1 MRFSVSLSPVKFFRL
16 QVEIGLKTPLK
27 GLKVLDLST
36 LLPGPYASML
46 LADLGADILRVESAS
61 RHDLVRGMPPQ
72 IDGQSAAFGYL
83 NRGKQSLALNLKHPE
98 AVKVISELVGEY
110 DILIEQFRP
119 GVMARLGL
127 DYETLR
133 QVNPQL
139 IYCSITGYGQTG
151 PYRDRAGHDINYLAL
166 SGAASHMGRKS
177 QGPAPMGLQVADV
190 AAGSHPA
197 VISILA
203 AVIGRQSSGEGCYLD
218 ISMADNTLA
227 LQALMVP
234 AALNGGKDPEPE
246 GNFLNGAGVYDYY
259 RTADDRYI
267 SVGSLEPQFRQ
278 RLAQAMNIQDN
289 PPLEERQ
296 FKTLLQ
302 QKFIH
307 RDLNSWCEQL
317 AALDIC
323 VEPVLTVSEAA
334 QHPQFIAR
342 QMIVTRDNGERQ
354 LGSALGFERQ
364 PIRSAPRCG
373 EQAEQIMIQLGYS
386 PGEIETLRE
395 SGLFD

>member
-1 MRFSVSLSPVKFFRL
+1 M
-16 QVEIGLKTPLK
+16 KTPLK
-27 GLKVLDLST
+27 GLKILDLST

-46 LADLGADILRVESAS
+46 LADLGADVLRVESAS
-61 RHDLVRGMPPQ
+61 RHDLVRGMKPQ
-72 IDGQSAAFGYL
+72 IDGQSAAFSYL
-83 NRGKQSLALNLKHPE
+83 NRGKQSLALNLKHPG
-98 AVKVISELVGEY
+98 AVAVISQLLGEY

-119 GVMARLGL
+119 GVMSRLGL
-127 DYETLR
+127 DYETLK

-166 SGAASHMGRKS
+166 SGAASHMGRKAS
-177 QGPAPMGLQVADV
+177 GPAPMGLQVADI

-197 VISILA
+197 VIAILA
-203 AVIGRQSSGEGCYLD
+203 AVIGRQGSGEGCYLD

-234 AALNGGKDPEPE
+234 GALNGGRDPEAE
-246 GNFLNGAGVYDYY
+246 GNFLNGGGFYDYY

-289 PPLEERQ
+289 PPLEDRQ

-302 QKFIH
+302 QKFSH
-307 RDLNSWCEQL
+307 QDLDSWCEQL
-317 AALDIC
+317 AGLDIC
-323 VEPVLTVSEAA
+323 VEPVLSVSEAA

-342 QMIVTRDNGERQ
+342 NMVVTRESGERQ
-354 LGSALGFERQ
+354 VDSALGFEKQ
-364 PIRSAPRCG
+364 PVRSAPLCG
-373 EQAEQIMIQLGYS
+373 EQAEQIMQRLGYS
-386 PGEIETLRE
+386 RSEIETLRND
-395 SGLFD
+395 GLFD

>member
-1 MRFSVSLSPVKFFRL
+1 
-16 QVEIGLKTPLK
+16 LKTPLK
-27 GLKVLDLST
+27 GLKILDLST

-61 RHDLVRGMPPQ
+61 RHDLVRGMKPQ
-72 IDGQSAAFGYL
+72 VDGQSAAFSYL
-83 NRGKQSLALNLKHPE
+83 NRGKQSLALNLKHPA
-98 AVKVISELVGEY
+98 AVGVISQLVGEY
-110 DILIEQFRP
+110 DILLEQFRP

-127 DYETLR
+127 DYETLK

-139 IYCSITGYGQTG
+139 IYCSLTGYGQTG

-166 SGAASHMGRKS
+166 SGAASHMGRKAS
-177 QGPAPMGLQVADV
+177 GPAPMGLQVADV

-197 VISILA
+197 VIAILA
-203 AVIGRQSSGEGCYLD
+203 AVIGRQNSGEGCYLD

-234 AALNGGKDPEPE
+234 AALNGGSDPEPE
-246 GNFLNGAGVYDYY
+246 GNFLNGGGFYDYY

-278 RLAQAMNIQDN
+278 RLAQVMNIQDN
-289 PPLEERQ
+289 PPLQDRQ

-307 RDLNSWCEQL
+307 RDLDSWCELL
-317 AALDIC
+317 AGLDIC
-323 VEPVLTVSEAA
+323 VEPVLSVSEAA

-342 QMIVTRDNGERQ
+342 NMIVTRDNGERQ
-354 LGSALGFERQ
+354 IDSALGFDKQ
-364 PIRSAPRCG
+364 PVRPAPLCG
-373 EQAEQIMIQLGYS
+373 EQAEQIMQRLGYS
-386 PGEIETLRE
+386 GSEIETLRND
-395 SGLFD
+395 GLFD

>member
-1 MRFSVSLSPVKFFRL
+1 M
-16 QVEIGLKTPLK
+16 KTPLK
-27 GLKVLDLST
+27 GLKILDLST

-61 RHDLVRGMPPQ
+61 RHDLVRGMKPQ
-72 IDGQSAAFGYL
+72 VDGQSAAFSYL
-83 NRGKQSLALNLKHPE
+83 NRGKQSLALNLKHPA
-98 AVKVISELVGEY
+98 AVGVISQLVGEY
-110 DILIEQFRP
+110 DILLEQFRP

-127 DYETLR
+127 DYETLK

-139 IYCSITGYGQTG
+139 IYCSLTGYGQTG

-166 SGAASHMGRKS
+166 SGAASHMGRKAS
-177 QGPAPMGLQVADV
+177 GPAPMGLQVADV

-197 VISILA
+197 VIAILA

-234 AALNGGKDPEPE
+234 AALNGGSDPEPE
-246 GNFLNGAGVYDYY
+246 GNFLNGGGFYDYY

-278 RLAQAMNIQDN
+278 RLAQVMNIQDN
-289 PPLEERQ
+289 PPLQDRQ

-307 RDLNSWCEQL
+307 RDLDSWCELL
-317 AALDIC
+317 AGLDIC
-323 VEPVLTVSEAA
+323 VEPVLSVSEAA

-342 QMIVTRDNGERQ
+342 NMIVTRDNGERQ
-354 LGSALGFERQ
+354 IDSALGFDKQ
-364 PIRSAPRCG
+364 PVRPAPLCG
-373 EQAEQIMIQLGYS
+373 EQAEQIMQRLGYS
-386 PGEIETLRE
+386 GSEIETLRND
-395 SGLFD
+395 GLFD

>member
-1 MRFSVSLSPVKFFRL
+1 M
-16 QVEIGLKTPLK
+16 KTPLK
-27 GLKVLDLST
+27 GLKILDLST

-61 RHDLVRGMPPQ
+61 RHDLVRGMKPQ
-72 IDGQSAAFGYL
+72 VDGQSAAFSYL
-83 NRGKQSLALNLKHPE
+83 NRGKQSLALNLKHPA
-98 AVKVISELVGEY
+98 AVGVISQLVGEY
-110 DILIEQFRP
+110 DILLEQFRP

-127 DYETLR
+127 DYETLK

-139 IYCSITGYGQTG
+139 IYCSLTGYGQTG

-166 SGAASHMGRKS
+166 SGAASHMGRKAS
-177 QGPAPMGLQVADV
+177 GPAPMGLQVADV

-197 VISILA
+197 VIAILA
-203 AVIGRQSSGEGCYLD
+203 AVIGRQNSGEGCYLD

-234 AALNGGKDPEPE
+234 AALNGGSDPEPE
-246 GNFLNGAGVYDYY
+246 GNFLNGGGFYDYY

-278 RLAQAMNIQDN
+278 RLAQVMNIQDN
-289 PPLEERQ
+289 PPLQDRQ

-307 RDLNSWCEQL
+307 RDLDSWCELL
-317 AALDIC
+317 AGLDIC
-323 VEPVLTVSEAA
+323 VEPVLSVSEAA

-342 QMIVTRDNGERQ
+342 NMIVTRDNGERQ
-354 LGSALGFERQ
+354 IDSALGFDKQ
-364 PIRSAPRCG
+364 PVRPAPLCG
-373 EQAEQIMIQLGYS
+373 EQAEQIMQRLGYS
-386 PGEIETLRE
+386 GSEIETLRND
-395 SGLFD
+395 GLFD

>member
-1 MRFSVSLSPVKFFRL
+1 
-16 QVEIGLKTPLK
+16 LKTPLK
-27 GLKVLDLST
+27 GLKILDLST

-61 RHDLVRGMPPQ
+61 RHDLVRGMKPQ
-72 IDGQSAAFGYL
+72 VDGQSAAFSYL
-83 NRGKQSLALNLKHPE
+83 NRGKQSLALNLKHPA
-98 AVKVISELVGEY
+98 AVGVISQLVGEY
-110 DILIEQFRP
+110 DILLEQFRP

-127 DYETLR
+127 DYETLK

-139 IYCSITGYGQTG
+139 IYCSLTGYGQTG

-166 SGAASHMGRKS
+166 SGAASHMGRKAS
-177 QGPAPMGLQVADV
+177 GPAPMGLQVADV

-197 VISILA
+197 VIAILA

-234 AALNGGKDPEPE
+234 AALNGGSDPEPE
-246 GNFLNGAGVYDYY
+246 GNFLNGGGFYDYY

-278 RLAQAMNIQDN
+278 RLAQVMNIQDN
-289 PPLEERQ
+289 PPLQDRQ

-307 RDLNSWCEQL
+307 RDLDSWCELL
-317 AALDIC
+317 AGLDIC
-323 VEPVLTVSEAA
+323 VEPVLSVSEAA

-342 QMIVTRDNGERQ
+342 NMIVTRDNGERQ
-354 LGSALGFERQ
+354 IDSALGFDKQ
-364 PIRSAPRCG
+364 PVRPAPLCG
-373 EQAEQIMIQLGYS
+373 EQAEQIMQRLGYS
-386 PGEIETLRE
+386 GSEIETLRND
-395 SGLFD
+395 GLFD

>member
-1 MRFSVSLSPVKFFRL
+1 M
-16 QVEIGLKTPLK
+16 KTPLK
-27 GLKVLDLST
+27 GLKILDLST

-46 LADLGADILRVESAS
+46 LADLGADVLRVESAS
-61 RHDLVRGMPPQ
+61 RHDLVRGMKPQ
-72 IDGQSAAFGYL
+72 IDGQSAAFSYL
-83 NRGKQSLALNLKHPE
+83 NRGKQSLALNLKHPG
-98 AVKVISELVGEY
+98 AVGVISQLLGEY

-119 GVMARLGL
+119 GVMSRLGL
-127 DYETLR
+127 DYETLK

-166 SGAASHMGRKS
+166 SGVASHMGRKAS
-177 QGPAPMGLQVADV
+177 GPAPMGLQVADI

-197 VISILA
+197 VIAILA
-203 AVIGRQSSGEGCYLD
+203 AVIGRQGSGEGCYLD

-234 AALNGGKDPEPE
+234 GALNGGSDPEAE
-246 GNFLNGAGVYDYY
+246 GNFLNGGGFYDYY

-289 PPLEERQ
+289 PPLEDRQ

-302 QKFIH
+302 QKFSH
-307 RDLNSWCEQL
+307 QDLDSWCEQL
-317 AALDIC
+317 AGLDIC

-342 QMIVTRDNGERQ
+342 NMVVTRESGERQ
-354 LGSALGFERQ
+354 VDSALGFEKQ
-364 PIRSAPRCG
+364 PVRSAPLCG
-373 EQAEQIMIQLGYS
+373 EQAEQIMQRLGYS
-386 PGEIETLRE
+386 RSEIETLRND
-395 SGLFD
+395 GLFD

>member
-1 MRFSVSLSPVKFFRL
+1 M
-16 QVEIGLKTPLK
+16 KTPLK
-27 GLKVLDLST
+27 GLKILDLST

-61 RHDLVRGMPPQ
+61 RHDLVRGMKPQ
-72 IDGQSAAFGYL
+72 VDGQSAAFSYL
-83 NRGKQSLALNLKHPE
+83 NRGKQSLALNLKHPA
-98 AVKVISELVGEY
+98 AVGVISQLVGEY
-110 DILIEQFRP
+110 DILLEQFRP

-127 DYETLR
+127 DYETLK

-139 IYCSITGYGQTG
+139 IYCSLTGYGQTG

-166 SGAASHMGRKS
+166 SGAASHMGRKAS
-177 QGPAPMGLQVADV
+177 GPAPMGLQVADV

-197 VISILA
+197 VIAILA
-203 AVIGRQSSGEGCYLD
+203 AVIGRQNSGEGCYLD

-234 AALNGGKDPEPE
+234 AALNGGSDPEPE
-246 GNFLNGAGVYDYY
+246 GNFLNGGGFYDYY

-278 RLAQAMNIQDN
+278 RLAQVMNIQDN
-289 PPLEERQ
+289 PPLQDRQ

-307 RDLNSWCEQL
+307 RDLDSWCELL
-317 AALDIC
+317 AGLDIC
-323 VEPVLTVSEAA
+323 VEPVLSVSEAA

-342 QMIVTRDNGERQ
+342 NMIVTRDNGERQ
-354 LGSALGFERQ
+354 IDSALGFDKQ
-364 PIRSAPRCG
+364 PVRPAPLSG
-373 EQAEQIMIQLGYS
+373 EQAEQIMQRLGYS
-386 PGEIETLRE
+386 RSEIETLRND
-395 SGLFD
+395 GLFD